1 MLKPKFSKDIRK
13 LNRHD
18 ISKVIQF
25 CSGHPHLRKH
35 NHNMNKNLPMTCRLC
50 NQGEETP
57 HHLLTDCEPIWAKR
71 QEIFGQA
78 FIDKKRPL
86 AGMDMDQLAKFLRW
100 EKINNL
106 FKTETQE
113 EDIEEQQ
120 DESIDLSLQLSD
132 IEESLSSCSD
142 EDSNQYITQE

>member
-1 MLKPKFSKDIRK
+1 
-13 LNRHD
+13 
-18 ISKVIQF
+18 
-25 CSGHPHLRKH
+25 
-35 NHNMNKNLPMTCRLC
+35 
-50 NQGEETP
+50 
-57 HHLLTDCEPIWAKR
+57 
-71 QEIFGQA
+71 
-78 FIDKKRPL
+78 
-86 AGMDMDQLAKFLRW
+86 MDMDQLAKFLRW

-120 DESIDLSLQLSD
+120 DELIDLSLQLSD

>member
-1 MLKPKFSKDIRK
+1 M
-13 LNRHD
+13 NRYD
-18 ISKVIQF
+18 ISNIVQF
-25 CSGHPHLRKH
+25 CTGHAHLRKH
-35 NHNMNKNLPMTCRLC
+35 NNKINKNLDKTCRLC
-50 NQGEETP
+50 NQADETP
-57 HHLLTDCEPIWAKR
+57 LHLLTDCKPKWAKR

-78 FIDKKRPL
+78 FINKKQPL